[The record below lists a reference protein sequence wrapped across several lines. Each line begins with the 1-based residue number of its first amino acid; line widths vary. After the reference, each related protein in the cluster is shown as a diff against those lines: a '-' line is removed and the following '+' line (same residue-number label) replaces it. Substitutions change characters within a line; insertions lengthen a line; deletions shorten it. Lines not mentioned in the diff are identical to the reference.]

1 MKKSNMNTM
10 TPTKFEFMHD
20 NIDALEQYSTIKS
33 MIEASGVNHT
43 IDHNVHY
50 TTIVINPDE
59 SQCDQYVTFLE
70 ALHNNVIRA

>member
-1 MKKSNMNTM
+1 MNTM
-10 TPTKFEFMHD
+10 TTTKFEFMHD

-43 IDHNVHY
+43 INHGTHY
-50 TTIVINPDE
+50 TTINIKPDE
-59 SQCDQYVTFLE
+59 SQCDQYEVFLE